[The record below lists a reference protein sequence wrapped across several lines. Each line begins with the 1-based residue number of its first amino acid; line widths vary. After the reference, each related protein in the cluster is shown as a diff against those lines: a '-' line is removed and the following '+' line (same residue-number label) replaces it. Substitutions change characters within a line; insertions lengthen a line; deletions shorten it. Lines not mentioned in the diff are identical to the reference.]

1 MHPSCR
7 HPRAGAPHAS
17 LHHSSLP
24 PALPAPLRGTIP
36 LLHRHPQQEGHPL
49 CFQRASPR
57 RPFHRRIGAAKA
69 HLSGQ
74 SLLVLPVHSIRMP
87 FEVRCTREKERVGT
101 NRFPQTLRH
110 CDTNL
115 RLHPGM
121 GGLLGH
127 RVCQGPAR
135 VSCVQG
141 LCFSKWRN
149 SLSRFDLRI
158 EMQSR
163 RRNRSS
169 RGDSSTLATG

>member
-74 SLLVLPVHSIRMP
+74 SLLVLPVHSIRTP
-87 FEVRCTREKERVGT
+87 FEVRCTRERERVGT

-149 SLSRFDLRI
+149 SLLRFDLRI